1 MRGLLLLFGRRKLNV
16 SWFDRAEAVAPGV
29 MVATV
34 IAMAARFLSEH
45 YGGPAMLYALLFG
58 IAFHFLNADPK
69 FSVGVDFSTKRILR
83 LGVALLGA
91 RITLGQ
97 IAALGWSTALL
108 VALGVALTILLGW
121 RLGKMF
127 KIRTDHALLSAGAV
141 AICGASAAMAI
152 SAVLPK
158 REGSEANTILT
169 VVGVTTMS
177 TLAMI
182 LYPYLAHLFAFD
194 DREAGVF
201 LGGAIH
207 DVAQVVGAGYMISD
221 IAGENAT
228 IVKLMRVACL
238 APVVL
243 AIGYFFREENGAESR
258 GGGVGLPGF
267 LIGFLAIVAV
277 NSLNILPQAL
287 FDLAAGISSWFIII
301 AVAALGV
308 KTSLADLIKVG
319 PAPVAAMAAQT
330 ALLAVFVLAWLL
342 IERMM

>member
-1 MRGLLLLFGRRKLNV
+1 MRGLLLLFGRRKLNA
-16 SWFDRAEAVAPGV
+16 SWFDRAEEVAPGV
-29 MVATV
+29 MVATL

-69 FSVGVDFSTKRILR
+69 FSAGVDYSTKRILR

-127 KIRTDHALLSAGAV
+127 KLRSDHALLSAGAV

-182 LYPYLAHLFAFD
+182 LYPFIAQLFAFD

-201 LGGAIH
+201 LGGSIH

-221 IAGENAT
+221 VAGENAT

-243 AIGYFFREENGAESR
+243 AIGYFFRKENGAES
-258 GGGVGLPGF
+258 GGVGVGLPGF

-277 NSLNILPQAL
+277 NSLNVLPQAL
-287 FDLAAGISSWFIII
+287 FDLAAGVSSWFIMI

-308 KTSLADLIKVG
+308 KTSLADLIRVG

-330 ALLAVFVLAWLL
+330 ALLAVFVLAWLFV
-342 IERMM
+342 ERMM